1 MKLLET
7 TLYPHPILNEE
18 VDDFLTGIFR
28 VTEDITVEEN
38 IPAGTVEVAIAIEL
52 KQPEIEKLIEEGII
66 ALDVLVTCD
75 DTFYSKLH
83 PLEIGESV
91 TRFSNGELNGLVKL
105 QPIIHA
111 KKRILKY
118 KSTDFN
124 EEYGDSEFL
133 IELGDPLGWTVPTY
147 ISVGQQ
153 KLKPLNTIF
162 DIAIDSDLEDGEIQV
177 DLAMPN
183 ITLRVN
189 KEMAEH
195 IKTLRQTDRGRAIV
209 LNSIYLPTVMYTLDQ
224 IWAEPLAFSGRAW
237 FRFFNDRCTLK
248 QIDLKEPGDTLAA
261 AIKLLK
267 NPYTRIQK
275 AESTQ

>member
-1 MKLLET
+1 MNESETIRIAKNNKGQLSRDGKSVEVDLTADARFGLEITVVENYNGPIEVKLTPGALRSCRMKLLET

-28 VTEDITVEEN
+28 VTEDITVEN

-195 IKTLRQTDRGRAIV
+195 AK
-209 LNSIYLPTVMYTLDQ
+209 P
-224 IWAEPLAFSGRAW
+224 SG
-237 FRFFNDRCTLK
+237 
-248 QIDLKEPGDTLAA
+248 
-261 AIKLLK
+261 KLIAVV
-267 NPYTRIQK
+267 P
-275 AESTQ
+275 SS